1 MMDTIIP
8 LLFLCLS
15 VFSTVIYFKSPEKFI
30 MRCAKG
36 LSVFL
41 FSIAAFGAYLSGDY
55 AIAYPIVV
63 IVLFLTL
70 RQIRI
75 TKKPALLSVVTIP
88 DAPLNTPETR
98 YSKHQIKDWFKN
110 ISFEYTDSNG
120 NSTHRKVDV
129 KEINEQNITGY
140 CHSRR
145 QLRTFRLDR
154 IENSEIV
161 IRDTG
166 ELINVYDWIV
176 QLYEE

>member
-1 MMDTIIP
+1 MDTITP

-30 MRCAKG
+30 MRGAKG
-36 LSVFL
+36 ISAFL

-55 AIAYPIVV
+55 ATAYSIAAIVF
-63 IVLFLTL
+63 FLTL
-70 RQIRI
+70 RRMKI
-75 TKKPALLSVVTIP
+75 TKNQSQPPVVTTP
-88 DAPLNTPETR
+88 DAILNKPETR
-98 YSKHQIKDWFKN
+98 SNKYQIRDLSKN

-120 NSTHRKVDV
+120 NSTHRQVDV
-129 KEINEQNITGY
+129 KEINEQSITGY